1 MSVEKRRNREVD
13 SQSVHHHTLGYSYT
27 YRTIVSL
34 NVRRCTKLSQN
45 VLRENLSELN
55 THLVERV
62 DTPNNTLGEDLVFGE
77 CDQSTKSGGSQLW
90 EDDAVR
96 GFVAREDFG
105 FDERFRG
112 VRAKLLQEY

>member
-1 MSVEKRRNREVD
+1 MALD
-13 SQSVHHHTLGYSYT
+13 ILGLPEL
-27 YRTIVSL
+27 R
-34 NVRRCTKLSQN
+34 KD
-45 VLRENLSELN
+45 VLREDLAELN

-62 DTPNNTLGEDLVFGE
+62 DTPNNTLGEDLVFVE
-77 CDQSTKSGGSQLW
+77 CDQSTKSGGSQLG

-112 VRAKLLQEY
+112 VRAEFLQE